1 MNKKQALEMRTAIHA
16 LIRLTD
22 KERYCVAIEERF
34 PETDYKEADYSVHLY
49 VRERTK
55 SGLINL
61 TLLANAIEQ
70 LGTHFLAVDSTYD
83 AGTEKGEDIRQSV
96 KIW

>member
-1 MNKKQALEMRTAIHA
+1 MTKKQALQLRMAINV

-22 KERYCVAIEERF
+22 PDRYCVAIEERI
-34 PETDYKEADYSVHLY
+34 PMTHDKEPDYEVHFY
-49 VRERTK
+49 VRDRQK

-61 TLLANAIEQ
+61 TLLAHAIEEM
-70 LGTHFLAVDSTYD
+70 GIHFLAVDSTYD
-83 AGTEKGEDIRQSV
+83 AGTVKGEDIRNSI

>member
-1 MNKKQALEMRTAIHA
+1 MRYAINS

-34 PETDYKEADYSVHLY
+34 PETDYKVADYAVHLY
-49 VRERTK
+49 LKDETK
-55 SGLINL
+55 SGLITL
-61 TLLANAIEQ
+61 TLLAHAIEEM
-70 LGTHFLAVDSTYD
+70 GTRYLAVESTYD
-83 AGTEKGEDIRQSV
+83 AGTEKGEDIRKSI